1 VFVGPAR
8 LGPNTV
14 DVYLTGAA
22 PGRGYG
28 AAVVTAALSYPAGH
42 RGPTPV
48 TMTRTAA
55 GQYQTQGAVLG
66 NTGQWT
72 LTVTVRGA
80 PGGTGASTVSF
91 SFGVH

>member
-1 VFVGPAR
+1 MHVFVGPAR

-14 DVYLTGAA
+14 DVYFTGAH
-22 PGRGYG
+22 GRGFVPAG
-28 AAVVTAALSYPAGH
+28 VTAALSYPAGH
-42 RGPTPV
+42 LGPTPLAL
-48 TMTRTAA
+48 TATA
-55 GQYQTQGAVLG
+55 PGQYQTQGAVVG

-80 PGGTGASTVSF
+80 SGPATMSF

>member
-1 VFVGPAR
+1 VHGA
-8 LGPNTV
+8 G
-14 DVYLTGAA
+14 DGAA
-22 PGRGYG
+22 
-28 AAVVTAALSYPAGH
+28 AVTAALSYPAGH

-48 TMTRTAA
+48 TLTRTAA

-72 LTVTVRGA
+72 LVVTVSGA
-80 PGGTGASTVSF
+80 GGASTVSF